1 MRKTFIPIGLGMLI
15 ALGAVLPNESYAQSR
30 KKSKSE
36 SIAATSDSISTN
48 KKVEKDQNL
57 MQNASSATTPR
68 QINIG
73 IPPGGDIQILEN
85 DVPVIF
91 QFYPQIVTS
100 VWKYDAS
107 IGGIGLLSLAE
118 GALTYGKVGFSVTSN
133 DREAG
138 SKFKGFFSAYTNSW
152 GNLTYSGNISGPIG
166 KKGWGYVLGI
176 HETYAS
182 RNGMNRMYS
191 RYSDERA
198 EMFKAGISKRY
209 KDGSVKLL
217 YKHWEEI
224 SDINNYYPLIYNGK
238 GSFSPY
244 PGFKLG
250 QDSYTVGNGDVGYAD
265 ANTGQSVKMNLGDDK
280 YNRNIS
286 DALYLYGDHKFGN
299 GFRLKYSSMYM
310 HSKSPFLI
318 QFPLTL
324 GVTSANSTNQF
335 NLHESGAAYTGD
347 VQMVANQMVEPTKI
361 DQSLTRIEL
370 TKKIDQHNLRLGL
383 TEQYYATGLQ
393 KSDYSVYYQTVTP
406 NPQLVDWS
414 RNVSPNPAYPFFMKI
429 TDVNGVLGVAGDMTK
444 IKTNKA
450 ALYFSDD
457 FSAGKI
463 FDFSVGARIEKEDDQ
478 ELHNPYAN
486 SFIMDKPL
494 MTVDFKNKWN
504 HVLVGSFVAKLTHD
518 FGFLGDV
525 TYNDYLNRYYD
536 YPASGKDANGNPFV
550 DAYGQP
556 ARDANGNQLSQTT
569 DAKSNQIKVIFLGAG
584 VYYNHG
590 DKFSIVS
597 KVTRSSKINA
607 VTALDIFDPSNAASK
622 THVYPLFYDIQ
633 TLGWTT
639 DIMTSP
645 FKNFNLHLLLT
656 LQNPQY
662 KNYSVSA
669 YGQTYSYNNKVVPAL
684 SKVLMEIDP
693 SYKLGSFRLFADL
706 RYFGKQ
712 YGNLPNSIYYK
723 PWWENFAGVEYRM
736 SRNCDMKL
744 QVVNFLNQTGIS
756 GSMQGADQITAATEP
771 SYIGK
776 TINASCIRPRTVEF
790 TVNLKL

>member
-1 MRKTFIPIGLGMLI
+1 MKKAFIPIGLGMLI
-15 ALGAVLPNESYAQSR
+15 ALGVALPNQSYAQTR

-36 SIAATSDSISTN
+36 SIVGTTDSIGTN

-118 GALTYGKVGFSVTSN
+118 GALTFGKVGFSVTSN

-138 SKFKGFFSAYTNSW
+138 SKFKGFFSASTNNY

-166 KKGWGYVLGI
+166 NNGWGYVLGI

-209 KDGSVKLL
+209 KDGSVKIL

-324 GVTSANSTNQF
+324 GVTSADANNHF
-335 NLHESGAAYTGD
+335 NLHSNSTIYTGD

-406 NPQLVDWS
+406 NPHLVDWS
-414 RNVSPNPAYPFFMKI
+414 KNVSPDPANPYFYKL
-429 TDVNGVLGVAGDMTK
+429 TDANGVFGVAGDITK

-486 SFIMDKPL
+486 SFIKDRPL

-536 YPASGKDANGNPFV
+536 YPANQKNALGNPIETKDAAGNPV
-550 DAYGQP
+550 A
-556 ARDANGNQLSQTT
+556 QTT
-569 DAKSNQIKVIFLGAG
+569 EAKSNQIKVIFLGAG

-590 DKFSIVS
+590 DQFSIVS

-607 VTALDIFDPSNAASK
+607 VTALDIYSDDMSSK

-645 FKNFNLHLLLT
+645 FKNFNLHFLLT

-662 KNYSVSA
+662 KNYSVSGF
-669 YGQTYSYNNKVVPAL
+669 GQTYSYNNNVVPAL

-744 QVVNFLNQTGIS
+744 QLVNFLNQTGIS
-756 GSMQGADQITAATEP
+756 GSMQGGDQITAAKEP

-776 TINASCIRPRTVEF
+776 AINASCIRPRTVEF